1 MASAAAVSTAST
13 APSLPDDSD
22 SDAEI
27 TSKVGQLDDD
37 EDDSPPRRTVEHGG
51 EDELDDDQVDDD
63 DLFGDG
69 LDDDEPEQSP

>member
-22 SDAEI
+22 SDAEV
-27 TSKVGQLDDD
+27 TGEVGQLDDD

-51 EDELDDDQVDDD
+51 EDELDDD

>member
-27 TSKVGQLDDD
+27 TVKAGQLDDD

-51 EDELDDDQVDDD
+51 EDELDDD

>member
-13 APSLPDDSD
+13 APYLPDDSD

-27 TSKVGQLDDD
+27 TVKAGQLDDD

-51 EDELDDDQVDDD
+51 EDELDDDQIDDD

>member
-13 APSLPDDSD
+13 APSLLDGSD

-27 TSKVGQLDDD
+27 IGKVGQLDDD

-51 EDELDDDQVDDD
+51 EDELDDDQIDDD

-69 LDDDEPEQSP
+69 LEDDEPEQSP